1 MSLPVASLRELCG
14 TPAKESWA
22 RILASI
28 WETCSPNLP
37 SAGAANE
44 ITSRD
49 RRVADLDL
57 FLSAAGW
64 DLWSE
69 FEGNTEHTSNAL
81 VSWWNSQSSGRAVLI
96 LDALS
101 MREAPWILQGA
112 ATRGYSVRSA
122 RVTTAELPADTN
134 SFARALGLPQRSS
147 LENNQAGLAHKLAG
161 ARTDSVQI
169 AFKDCVALIGAE
181 PRWLLWHHWPD
192 VRLHALSE
200 AGQGLNVFTNEVQAQ
215 LNGDDFWSLVE
226 RLTTG
231 RNLVITSDHG
241 YGASGLFSD
250 VHDDQ
255 ADYLKQVFK
264 SGRFVPGTNSGCPWV
279 PPVSLTITSCHGT
292 NQYALGRRKW
302 KSPGGYPT
310 LVHGGLSVL
319 EMTVPFI
326 ELGRR
331 G

>member
-1 MSLPVASLRELCG
+1 MALPVVLVRELCRG
-14 TPAKESWA
+14 PAEDAW
-22 RILASI
+22 RTILTSA
-28 WETCSPNLP
+28 WEACKPDLP
-37 SAGAANE
+37 SSAVANE

-64 DLWSE
+64 DLWSA
-69 FEGNTEHTSNAL
+69 FEGNTPHTSDAL
-81 VSWWNSQSSGRAVLI
+81 VSWWTSQSSGRAVLI
-96 LDALS
+96 LDGLS
-101 MREAPWILQGA
+101 LREVPWVLQGA
-112 ATRGYSVRSA
+112 ATRGFVVGTSRA
-122 RVTTAELPADTN
+122 TAAELPADTN
-134 SFARALGLPQRSS
+134 SFARALGFSQRSS
-147 LENNQAGLAHKLAG
+147 LENNQAGAGQKLAG

-169 AFKDCVALIGAE
+169 AFKDCARLIGAE
-181 PRWLLWHHWPD
+181 PRWVLWHHWPD

-200 AGQGLNVFTNEVQAQ
+200 AGQGLNVLANEVQTQ

-231 RNLVITSDHG
+231 RKLVITSDHG

-250 VHDDQ
+250 ARDDQ
-255 ADYLKQVFK
+255 ADRLKQIFK
-264 SGRFVPGTNSGCPWV
+264 SGRFVPGANGDGPWV
-279 PPVSLTITSCHGT
+279 PPVSLTISSRHGT

-319 EMTVPFI
+319 EMVVPFI
-326 ELGRR
+326 ELSRR
-331 G
+331 E